1 MTIKIDSYV
10 LESNVHFPTD
20 VNLLWDAARKCLALI
35 AQLIA
40 LNGVSG
46 WRKHQDWLKRI
57 KVAFLKANK
66 IMFRGGKNKEER
78 LAEAV
83 LEYLKLCWQLS
94 EKIKDSK
101 DDFRPLASESLFN
114 KLLLQQL
121 DYFEE
126 MLDKHIDLV
135 RRRVILKQN
144 IPHEE
149 KVFSLFEPYTEWV
162 NKGKSPYRVELG
174 LPIAVVSDQY
184 GFVLHHRVMI
194 KESDAQITIPI
205 AEAILKWGDIYSI
218 SFDKGFWSKINYEA
232 LKPKVPLLVMPK
244 KGKLTQKEFERE
256 NGKEFVKLRHQHAG
270 VESDINALEHHGL
283 NRCPDKGIKNFKRY
297 VSLGILS
304 LNLHRLGN
312 ILIAQDR
319 ARTRTADKKSN
330 QTNRSKAA

>member
-1 MTIKIDSYV
+1 M
-10 LESNVHFPTD
+10 
-20 VNLLWDAARKCLALI
+20 
-35 AQLIA
+35 
-40 LNGVSG
+40 
-46 WRKHQDWLKRI
+46 
-57 KVAFLKANK
+57 
-66 IMFRGGKNKEER
+66 
-78 LAEAV
+78 
-83 LEYLKLCWQLS
+83 
-94 EKIKDSK
+94 KDSK
-101 DDFRPLASESLFN
+101 DDFRPLASESVFN

-174 LPIAVVSDQY
+174 LPIAVASDQY

-194 KESDAQITIPI
+194 KESDAQVTIPI

-319 ARTRTADKKSN
+319 ARIRAADKKSN